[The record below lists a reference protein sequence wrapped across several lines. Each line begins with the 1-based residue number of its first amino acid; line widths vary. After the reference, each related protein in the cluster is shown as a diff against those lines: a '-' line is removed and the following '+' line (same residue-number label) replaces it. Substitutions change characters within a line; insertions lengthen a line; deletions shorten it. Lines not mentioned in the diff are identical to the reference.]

1 MTEFTNKPK
10 TSFWIIGVIALIWN
24 LMGVF
29 AYITQVNM
37 TPEIIAALP
46 EAEQALYENVPVW
59 VTGAFAIA
67 VFGGALGC
75 ILLLLKKKLATPVL
89 IISLIGII
97 AQMIYNFG
105 INKAVDIYGPGGM
118 VMPAMVVLIGI
129 FLVWYSKQATAK
141 GWLI

>member
-1 MTEFTNKPK
+1 MSNITNKPNIA
-10 TSFWIIGVIALIWN
+10 FWIIGIIALIWN

-37 TPEIIAALP
+37 TPEVIAALP
-46 EAEQALYENVPVW
+46 EAEQSLYNNVPTW

-97 AQMIYNFG
+97 AQMVYNFG
-105 INKAVDIYGPGGM
+105 MSKAAEVYGPGGM
-118 VMPAMVVLIGI
+118 VMPAMVVLFGI
-129 FLVWYSKQATAK
+129 FLVWYSKQVTVK
-141 GWLI
+141 GWLS

>member
-1 MTEFTNKPK
+1 MSESTNKPSK
-10 TSFWIIGVIALIWN
+10 GFWIISIIALIWN

-29 AYITQVNM
+29 AYLAQVNM
-37 TPEIIAALP
+37 SDEIIAALP
-46 EAEQALYENVPVW
+46 EAERALYDNVPAW

-75 ILLLLKKKLATPVL
+75 ILLLLRKKLATSVL

-105 INKAVDIYGPGGM
+105 ISKAAEVYGPGGM
-118 VMPAMVVLIGI
+118 VMPAMVVLIGA
-129 FLVWYSKQATAK
+129 FLVWYAKQATAK
-141 GWLI
+141 GWLS